1 VTYASASPPS
11 DASASF
17 FWTIAPS
24 DPQAGQH
31 GYVVS
36 SAENPF
42 APRFSN
48 ATMTLRDGNTPDE
61 RYEFEVAMNR
71 TVATEAGQGLSGF
84 APGVSCVFSSIL
96 RGVVWTDRVGGGM
109 RNKTIVPSE
118 GQDAGDVW
126 PGEIEITQSSTEGPS
141 CTDADGAAVRAA
153 AGSGECLCRYA
164 NYDLD
169 SGSSSGSSRRRRRR
183 GESLQ

>member
-1 VTYASASPPS
+1 
-11 DASASF
+11 
-17 FWTIAPS
+17 
-24 DPQAGQH
+24 
-31 GYVVS
+31 
-36 SAENPF
+36 
-42 APRFSN
+42 
-48 ATMTLRDGNTPDE
+48 MTLRDGNTPDE

-84 APGVSCVFSSIL
+84 APGVSCVFSSVL
-96 RGVVWTDRVGGGM
+96 RGVVWTDRVGGGT

-126 PGEIEITQSSTEGPS
+126 PGEIEITQSSTEGPR

-164 NYDLD
+164 NFDLD
-169 SGSSSGSSRRRRRR
+169 TNSGSGSSRRRRRR